1 MPSYAITLNP
11 NETEK
16 LYLCVRAPKNALAN
30 TSATIE
36 IVGTDPRGLSAS
48 DTCVTVVKQVYK
60 VSIDVT
66 PAEQV
71 VAPGETAIYTVN
83 VTNEGNGQDII
94 TLKINDVPSG
104 WDTHLS
110 ATSVIL
116 EHKTSTTVKLE
127 IIPPVDDVSSSVMV
141 TVTGTSINGV
151 ASASDT
157 CTIIV
162 KVPDLEDS
170 EIAPTTGERLQLVFV
185 VDLSGSMWYKE
196 FGYDETIERFMTDLV
211 DALEAAGIEVEYA
224 LVTYGSYYSYH
235 KPKVELTFTGDVNIV
250 KSEIQKLSQKV
261 GGWCEYMYW
270 ASLTGLEQ
278 DWDSSDNTI
287 KIMTVITDEDADD
300 EHYSYYGSPGV
311 TSDDV
316 ISTANEENVT
326 IYGIDCSEE
335 WWSGS
340 WTATQDLNTLA
351 DGTGGEVFTEQ
362 TMYQLIDLILSWF
375 L

>member
-1 MPSYAITLNP
+1 
-11 NETEK
+11 
-16 LYLCVRAPKNALAN
+16 
-30 TSATIE
+30 
-36 IVGTDPRGLSAS
+36 
-48 DTCVTVVKQVYK
+48 
-60 VSIDVT
+60 
-66 PAEQV
+66 
-71 VAPGETAIYTVN
+71 
-83 VTNEGNGQDII
+83 
-94 TLKINDVPSG
+94 
-104 WDTHLS
+104 
-110 ATSVIL
+110 
-116 EHKTSTTVKLE
+116 
-127 IIPPVDDVSSSVMV
+127 
-141 TVTGTSINGV
+141 
-151 ASASDT
+151 
-157 CTIIV
+157 
-162 KVPDLEDS
+162 
-170 EIAPTTGERLQLVFV
+170 
-185 VDLSGSMWYKE
+185 
-196 FGYDETIERFMTDLV
+196 
-211 DALEAAGIEVEYA
+211 
-224 LVTYGSYYSYH
+224 
-235 KPKVELTFTGDVNIV
+235 
-250 KSEIQKLSQKV
+250 
-261 GGWCEYMYW
+261 MYW